1 MQRRG
6 SVLRRHGAAMRRLR
20 ARADGL
26 VRIAVALAAA
36 VSLSACASISQQIA
50 DTLSRAPAIG
60 LSSSAPERPAEPPAY
75 PAVHDVPPPRTS
87 SVLTLVEQ
95 RKVEDDLVAARDR
108 QKTQTGPVQAERKK
122 PPPAAPRVAPTASS
136 RTIY

>member
-1 MQRRG
+1 MQ
-6 SVLRRHGAAMRRLR
+6 RLR
-20 ARADGL
+20 ACADGL

-36 VSLSACASISQQIA
+36 VSLSACASISQQMA

-95 RKVEDDLVAARDR
+95 QKVEDDLVAARDR

-122 PPPAAPRVAPTASS
+122 PPPAAPRAVPTASS